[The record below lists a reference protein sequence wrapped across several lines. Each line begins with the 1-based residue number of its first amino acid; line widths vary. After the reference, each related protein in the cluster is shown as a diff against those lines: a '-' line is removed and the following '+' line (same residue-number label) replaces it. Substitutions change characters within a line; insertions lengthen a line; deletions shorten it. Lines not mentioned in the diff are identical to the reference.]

1 MHRRTGSDRLLRP
14 MASVQTQ
21 GRSRRARLLGV
32 LLVTA
37 AVLAAP
43 SPLRSQ
49 VSDSDEEG
57 PAPSAR
63 ADINQLEKEFLAEKD
78 EKKRAALISKMT
90 WLPGAAEV
98 LRRIATTD
106 PSDEVAFSAG
116 NAWRRVLLGG
126 VVGVLQGR
134 LDAATDPARRARLAR
149 EVERYQVFAAG
160 QNLPRFLREAPP
172 VFSVKTN
179 SSRHVRVLAFG
190 DFGEHGNSRQQ
201 RIAEAMARYHA
212 DKHFDFAITLGDN
225 FYPAGIATPTDD
237 RWEHEFNRFYGSM
250 RIPFFASL
258 GNHDWVLAD
267 SPAAEILH
275 AGGSDRWR
283 MPASRYSFVAGPVQ
297 FFALDTNLVT
307 RAELDW
313 LEAELGR
320 SSARWKVVYGHHP
333 IYSDGKY
340 GDDAALR
347 DRLMPILRGRANL
360 YICGHEHNL
369 QHIADENGVHF
380 VIAGGGG
387 AGTYPTKPASRSLYA
402 ANQNGFAVIEADRR
416 TLSVSLVD
424 GDQKVLHR
432 FTIGP
437 DRTEA
442 APGAPAASQ

>member
-1 MHRRTGSDRLLRP
+1 M
-14 MASVQTQ
+14 
-21 GRSRRARLLGV
+21 
-32 LLVTA
+32 TA

-49 VSDSDEEG
+49 VDDG
-57 PAPSAR
+57 DDDAPAASTR
-63 ADINQLEKEFLAEKD
+63 SDINQLEKEFQAEKN
-78 EKKRAALISKMT
+78 EKKRAALISRMT
-90 WLPGAAEV
+90 WLPGAADV
-98 LRRIATTD
+98 LRRIAVTD
-106 PSDEVAFSAG
+106 PSDDVAFAAG

-149 EVERYQVFAAG
+149 ELERYQVFAAG

-172 VFSVKTN
+172 VFNVKTA

-190 DFGEHGNSRQQ
+190 DFGEHGSGRQQ
-201 RIAEAMARYHA
+201 RVAEAMARTHA
-212 DKHFDFAITLGDN
+212 DKRFDLAITLGDN

-237 RWEHEFNRFYGSM
+237 RWEQEFNRLYGSM

-267 SPAAEILH
+267 SPVAEILYS
-275 AGGSDRWR
+275 GRSDRWR
-283 MPASRYSFVAGPVQ
+283 MPASRYTFVAGPVQ
-297 FFALDTNLVT
+297 FFALDTNMVT

-313 LEAELGR
+313 LDSELGH
-320 SSARWKVVYGHHP
+320 STARWRVVYGHHP

-340 GDDAALR
+340 GDDTALR

-369 QHIADENGVHF
+369 QHIADEDGVHF

-387 AGTYPTKPASRSLYA
+387 AGTYPTKPAARSLFA
-402 ANQNGFAVIEADRR
+402 TNQNGFAVLEADRR

-432 FTIGP
+432 FTIAP

-442 APGAPAASQ
+442 TAGAPAASQ